1 MKTLRGKHSDGYVV
15 IKLYIKPESG
25 QNLAKQ
31 VRKTKGNSTMLA
43 PETHLT
49 KEQRNTRHWKMCLMR
64 SISKESR
71 RQIVRLILFDLISTA
86 AYTTASGILSVSSFM
101 WLILRLISMASTRP
115 FLTTIEK
122 KWIAYQLLRGIA
134 DSHAKNV
141 YHGDIKTE
149 NVLVTS
155 WNWAYLVDY
164 AFYKPT
170 YLPEVSMQRIPPH
183 IPST

>member
-1 MKTLRGKHSDGYVV
+1 MPFTF
-15 IKLYIKPESG
+15 
-25 QNLAKQ
+25 
-31 VRKTKGNSTMLA
+31 
-43 PETHLT
+43 
-49 KEQRNTRHWKMCLMR
+49 
-64 SISKESR
+64 KESR
-71 RQIVRLILFDLISTA
+71 RQTVPPTLFGRICTA
-86 AYTTASGILSVSSFM
+86 ASTIASGILSAVSAHVIDS
-101 WLILRLISMASTRP
+101 RLIFSLSSTRP

-170 YLPEVSMQRIPPH
+170 YLPEVSAYAVIASLADMDVRTTLPTF
-183 IPST
+183 PSFSIHRTEELATLPLRDSTRQAQTLTSGW